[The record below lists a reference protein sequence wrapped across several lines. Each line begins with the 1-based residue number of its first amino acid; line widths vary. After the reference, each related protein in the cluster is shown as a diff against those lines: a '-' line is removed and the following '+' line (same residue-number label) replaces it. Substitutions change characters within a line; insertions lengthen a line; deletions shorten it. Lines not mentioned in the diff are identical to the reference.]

1 MKRIEITREGDTV
14 KFENVTVVNTDTVF
28 FVNLDPVEA
37 HWPEISADQV
47 GPFPS
52 LPSSECQL
60 PKNGTYRCQIP
71 EHTEVGTIT
80 IVEPLAPVNTDLQQ
94 ATNGQQI
101 TDQQVVSGGKSP
113 YQISGQ
119 LFEVN
124 DSDGTTIQSGSGIG
138 PGLHLIPT
146 MNDNGISVGGTPT
159 LSGTYHF
166 TFMVD
171 DAIGGNLQQV
181 QYSMKVV

>member
-28 FVNLDPVEA
+28 FVNLDPLEA
-37 HWPEISADQV
+37 HWPDISADQV

-60 PKNGTYRCQIP
+60 PEGSYRCRIEGHDEEGSINQ
-71 EHTEVGTIT
+71 
-80 IVEPLAPVNTDLQQ
+80 VEPLTAVNTKLPD
-94 ATNGQQI
+94 AINGQQI
-101 TDQQVVSGGKSP
+101 AHQKVVTGGKSP

-119 LFEVN
+119 LFEIN
-124 DSDGTTIQSGSGIG
+124 DSTTGALILSGSGIG
-138 PGLHLIPT
+138 PGLQLIPT
-146 MNDNGISVGGTPT
+146 IDDRGISVEGTPT

-166 TFMVD
+166 TFTVD
-171 DAIGGNLQQV
+171 DKIEGNLQQA